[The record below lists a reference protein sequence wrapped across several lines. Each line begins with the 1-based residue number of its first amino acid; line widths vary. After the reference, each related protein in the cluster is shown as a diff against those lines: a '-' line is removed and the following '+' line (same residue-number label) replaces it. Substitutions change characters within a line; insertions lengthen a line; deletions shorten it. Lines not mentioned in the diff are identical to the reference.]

1 MLVAIVNR
9 GRIEIKKSD
18 GGTFKTLAPS
28 GGAVSAYIN
37 ADETLVVYI
46 TAKGIVEICKTTG
59 GGTKRICQ
67 DCTDARWCGNDIQVT
82 TIKGHTELW
91 RVTGGKIR
99 TIS

>member
-1 MLVAIVNR
+1 MLVATVNR
-9 GRIEIKKSD
+9 GRIELKRST
-18 GGTFKTLAPS
+18 GGTFRILSPS
-28 GGAVSAYIN
+28 GGAVSAYLN
-37 ADETLVVYI
+37 ADETLVVYT

-82 TIKGHTELW
+82 TAKGHTELW
-91 RVTGGKIR
+91 RATGGKIR

>member
-1 MLVAIVNR
+1 MLVATVKQ
-9 GRIEIKKSD
+9 GKIEIKKSD

-37 ADETLVVYI
+37 ADETLIVY
-46 TAKGIVEICKTTG
+46 TTTKGNVEVCKTAG
-59 GGTKRICQ
+59 GGTRSICR

-82 TIKGHTELW
+82 TTKGHVELW
-91 RVTGGKIR
+91 RVTEGKIR

>member
-9 GRIEIKKSD
+9 GRIEIKQST
-18 GGTFKTLAPS
+18 GGTFRTLSPS
-28 GGAVSAYIN
+28 GGVVSAYIN
-37 ADETLVVYI
+37 ADETRVVY
-46 TAKGIVEICKTTG
+46 TTTKGVVEICNTTG

-82 TIKGHTELW
+82 TAKGHTELW
-91 RVTGGKIR
+91 RATGGKIR

>member
-9 GRIEIKKSD
+9 GRIEIKKKD
-18 GGTFKTLAPS
+18 GGTFKTLSPS
-28 GGAVSAYIN
+28 GGVVSAYIN
-37 ADETLVVYI
+37 ADDTLVVYT

-67 DCTDARWCGNDIQVT
+67 DCTDARWAGNDIQVT
-82 TIKGHTELW
+82 TAKGRTELW
-91 RVTGGKIR
+91 RATGGKIR